1 MSKIFNE
8 FIIMKALDW
17 SYDKAVNGVPGFA
30 TAQEIA
36 DKYLNRSGSLV
47 SRVNSLIRWQNAKCA
62 TSGFVNGLGGAMT
75 LPVAIP
81 ANLTSVWYVQLRM
94 IAAIAYMGGH
104 DSRED
109 RVRTLAYICLVGNG
123 AMDVIKECG
132 IAVGKKLAEEAIK
145 KISGEIM
152 VKINQKVGMRL
163 VTKFGEKGIINL
175 CKVIPVFGGVI
186 GGAFDLASTNVIGNV
201 ARNIFIED

>member
-1 MSKIFNE
+1 MSEKFNQNVV
-8 FIIMKALDW
+8 MKALDW
-17 SYDKAVNGVPGFA
+17 AYDMALNGAPGSS
-30 TAQEIA
+30 TAQELA
-36 DKYLNRSGSLV
+36 EDYLKKNGSRY
-47 SRVNSLIRWQNAKCA
+47 SQVNSLIRWQNAKCA
-62 TSGFVNGLGGAMT
+62 TSGFLTGLGGLIT

-123 AMDVIKECG
+123 AMNIVKEFG
-132 IAVGKKLAEEAIK
+132 INVGKKLAEEAIK
-145 KISGEIM
+145 KISGEIL